1 MMEIKDVG
9 RLDGIQSQNIEDE
22 VDKALALLS
31 ANKEKEAIEKLEE
44 LSKTS
49 NYFVRE
55 LVGKC
60 MTKYQYQN
68 KISRIAEGMLEH
80 KIYGIRAAAFFFF
93 YNLYQDKP
101 EKIVK
106 LLEERYD
113 TVPYEVESIIYE
125 MWRRHPA
132 VMKQTLPK
140 WLSSDIEKKRIVSFH
155 GLELIAEKDP
165 NFVLEFLTQAL
176 DDSSLEVQKKFT
188 HILIQVVRSRPA
200 EAYPYIREWI
210 MNSSEKQSKLI
221 LISLKKILSIYLQKG
236 LKDKTPDFMNL
247 TRFVIYEWRG
257 EQDKKL
263 ASMGYKL
270 AQHLKRENDTNG
282 FNN

>member
-1 MMEIKDVG
+1 MEKNMMNIKDVG
-9 RLDGIQSQNIEDE
+9 RLDGIQSQNIEEE
-22 VDKALALLS
+22 VDKALALLD
-31 ANKEKEAIEKLEE
+31 ANKEEEAIEKLEE

-68 KISRIAEGMLEH
+68 RISKIADGMLEH
-80 KIYGIRAAAFFFF
+80 RIYGIRAAAFFFF

-101 EKIVK
+101 EKIVE
-106 LLEERYD
+106 LLEEHYN

-125 MWRRHPA
+125 MWRRHPNI
-132 VMKQTLPK
+132 MKETLPK
-140 WLSSDIEKKRIVSFH
+140 WLSSDNEKKRIVSFH
-155 GLELIAEKDP
+155 GLELIADKDP
-165 NFVLEFLTQAL
+165 NFVLEFLSQAL
-176 DDSSLEVQKKFT
+176 GDSSLEVQKKFT

-210 MNSSEKQSKLI
+210 ITGSEKRTRAL
-221 LISLKKILSIYLQKG
+221 LVSLKKIMSIYSQKG
-236 LKDKTPDFMNL
+236 LKDKSADFMNL
-247 TRFVIYEWRG
+247 TRFVVNEWRN

-263 ASMGYKL
+263 ASVGHKL
-270 AQHLKRENDTNG
+270 AVYLKRESS
-282 FNN
+282 